1 MFRENNNKSITE
13 HEIHRDI
20 KDTVLHCKSI
30 IDNLLY
36 DTETSELLCKSN
48 GKAYFKTKNG
58 RYFSCDVS
66 VSTESYY
73 YSTCDFVFETTYI
86 YSNTEPTSAD
96 YIKSVLGRFDVEK
109 YIELFGEPE
118 EA

>member
-1 MFRENNNKSITE
+1 MFKKNNDE
-13 HEIHRDI
+13 HEIHKVV
-20 KDTVLHCKSI
+20 KDNVIHNKAI
-30 IDNLLY
+30 INNLLY
-36 DTETSELLCKSN
+36 DTSNSELLCTAN
-48 GKAYFKTKNG
+48 RKAYFKTKNG

-73 YSTCDFVFETTYI
+73 CSTCDFVFETTYI